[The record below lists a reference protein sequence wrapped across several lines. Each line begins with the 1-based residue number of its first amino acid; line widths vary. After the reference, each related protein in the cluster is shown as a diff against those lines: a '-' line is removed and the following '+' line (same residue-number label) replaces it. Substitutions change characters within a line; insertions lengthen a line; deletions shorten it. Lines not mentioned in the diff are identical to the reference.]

1 MKLKQNFFLLL
12 MLSIIA
18 LMTSCGT
25 SKIYMARYD
34 VGLTSVETPSDA
46 KDPYGELKI
55 TKVEDQT
62 TDEKNNLLLIN
73 RYEYSDKYIGITWTY
88 NTTQFEFELKNLSG
102 HTIRINWD
110 DVTFM
115 DYSGNISRVMHKGV
129 KYVERENPQGS
140 ISIPNGGILQDIIVP
155 NSNVYFSKGISGYTP
170 SQWKQAA
177 IIPCYFNNK
186 EDMEN
191 AILNEIWI
199 GKTVRILFPMEIEGV
214 KNDYTFEFTVNGTY

>member
-1 MKLKQNFFLLL
+1 MKIKSIFIGSL
-12 MLSIIA
+12 MISVLSFI
-18 LMTSCGT
+18 TSCGS

-34 VGLTSVETPSDA
+34 VGLTSVEAPSNA

-55 TKVEDQT
+55 TKVEDKA
-62 TDEKNNLLLIN
+62 TDGKNNLLLIN

-88 NTTQFEFELKNLSG
+88 NTTQFEFELKNMSG

-140 ISIPNGGILQDIIVP
+140 ISIPNGGRLQDIIVP
-155 NSNVYFSKGISGYTP
+155 NSNVYFSKGVSGYIP
-170 SQWKQAA
+170 SQWKQSA

-191 AILNEIWI
+191 AILNKVWI
-199 GKTVRILFPMEIEGV
+199 GRTVRILLPMEIEGI

>member
-1 MKLKQNFFLLL
+1 MISV
-12 MLSIIA
+12 LSFI
-18 LMTSCGT
+18 TSCGS

-34 VGLTSVETPSDA
+34 VGLTSVEAPSNA

-55 TKVEDQT
+55 TKVEDKA
-62 TDEKNNLLLIN
+62 TDGKNNLLLIN

-88 NTTQFEFELKNLSG
+88 NTTQFEFELKNMSG

-129 KYVERENPQGS
+129 KYVEREKPQGS
-140 ISIPNGGILQDIIVP
+140 ISIPNGGRLQDIIVP
-155 NSNVYFSKGISGYTP
+155 NSNVYFSKGMSGYIP
-170 SQWKQAA
+170 SQWKQSA

-191 AILNEIWI
+191 AILNKVWI
-199 GKTVRILFPMEIEGV
+199 GRTVRILLPMEIEGI